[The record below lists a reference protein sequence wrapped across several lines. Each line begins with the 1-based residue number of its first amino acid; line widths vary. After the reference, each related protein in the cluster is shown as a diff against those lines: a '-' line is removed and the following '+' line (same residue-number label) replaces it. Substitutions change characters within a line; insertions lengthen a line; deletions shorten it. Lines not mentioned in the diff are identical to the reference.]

1 MNLKEALDAL
11 LSGREI
17 TPAARELLSDFDP
30 EALKE
35 ELGALRS
42 QLEEQENAKLS
53 AEELLKK
60 QLNTALSEKEEL
72 LRQHELLER
81 STSIHKRAAEYGCE
95 DPDYLD
101 FLARKQ
107 AVDLKD
113 PAAAA
118 EFVRSAAQMK
128 PHCFRAPL
136 QPGSGTGFPAV
147 APETPPAGADRISR
161 IVSSLDTAPV
171 LS

>member
-17 TPAARELLSDFDP
+17 TPVARELLSDFDP

-72 LRQHELLER
+72 LRQH
-81 STSIHKRAAEYGCE
+81 
-95 DPDYLD
+95 
-101 FLARKQ
+101 
-107 AVDLKD
+107 
-113 PAAAA
+113 
-118 EFVRSAAQMK
+118 
-128 PHCFRAPL
+128 
-136 QPGSGTGFPAV
+136 
-147 APETPPAGADRISR
+147 
-161 IVSSLDTAPV
+161 
-171 LS
+171 